1 MEAKDRINAFTH
13 QGEKMSANP
22 GKKIKLNKVREII
35 VTRLRDDLR
44 QPTLLKSAIEQ
55 GRKERDTSVPIFTKK
70 INPFPQQR
78 FDLGEEDARETNL
91 RSESNLKE
99 SAGPK
104 EETKNKRAN
113 LFKPV
118 SISKM
123 IG

>member
-1 MEAKDRINAFTH
+1 
-13 QGEKMSANP
+13 MSGNLS
-22 GKKIKLNKVREII
+22 KKIKLSKVREII

-55 GRKERDTSVPIFTKK
+55 GRKERDSSVPIFTKK

-78 FDLGEEDARETNL
+78 FNLDDEDNSRENNL
-91 RSESNLKE
+91 RLESSLSRDNRTREEE
-99 SAGPK
+99 S
-104 EETKNKRAN
+104 KRRN

-123 IG
+123 LG

>member
-1 MEAKDRINAFTH
+1 
-13 QGEKMSANP
+13 MSANP

-55 GRKERDTSVPIFTKK
+55 GRKERDTTVPIFTKK

-78 FDLGEEDARETNL
+78 FDLGEEDTRETNL
-91 RSESNLKE
+91 RLESNLKE
-99 SAGPK
+99 TVNPK
-104 EETKNKRAN
+104 KETRNKRSN
-113 LFKPV
+113 LFIPIP
-118 SISKM
+118 ISKM

>member
-1 MEAKDRINAFTH
+1 
-13 QGEKMSANP
+13 MSANP

-55 GRKERDTSVPIFTKK
+55 GRKERDTTVPIFTKK

-78 FDLGEEDARETNL
+78 FDLGEEDEREANL

-99 SAGPK
+99 AAGLK
-104 EETKNKRAN
+104 EETRNKRAN
-113 LFKPV
+113 LFTPV
-118 SISKM
+118 PISKM